1 MAESVYIHI
10 PFCRQKCCYCSFV
23 SFSDLSQKDEYIKTL
38 KKEIFDIYKGENLQ
52 TLYFGGGTPSLLSID
67 EIRELTELF
76 NFSDN
81 TEVTLEINPETVDE
95 KYLTEL
101 KKTRI
106 NRLSIGAQTFDDK
119 ILEIIGRKHKSLNV
133 FSTVKNAQNVGFNNI
148 SLDFIYG
155 LPEQSLESFAANLK
169 TAIELGV
176 EHISLYGLKIDEG
189 CYFHKNP
196 PKNIADEDLQADMYL
211 KAIEILEKYGF
222 EHYEISNF
230 ARSGKY
236 SRHNVNYWKCGEY
249 YGFGVAAH
257 GCINGVRYS
266 NPTNLS
272 DYFENFLHPAQKH
285 ELSEQE
291 KLEEKIFLGLRLK
304 EGISLKEINKKFDI
318 DFEKKYA
325 NILTKYLKTAHF
337 RLENGHLKFTPKGIL
352 VSNYILADFIE

>member
-10 PFCRQKCCYCSFV
+10 PFCRQKCHYCSFV

-38 KKEIFDIYKGENLQ
+38 KKEIFANYKGETLQ
-52 TLYFGGGTPSLLSID
+52 TLYFGGGTPSLLSVD

-106 NRLSIGAQTFDDK
+106 NRLSIGTQTFDDR
-119 ILEIIGRKHKSLNV
+119 ILENIGRKHKSMDV
-133 FSTVKNAQNVGFNNI
+133 FNTVKNAQKVGFNNI

-155 LPEQSLESFAANLK
+155 LPEQGLESFAHDLRKGA
-169 TAIELGV
+169 ELGV
-176 EHISLYGLKIDEG
+176 EHISLYGLKIDKG
-189 CYFHKNP
+189 CYFYKNP

-230 ARSGKY
+230 AHRGKY

-249 YGFGVAAH
+249 YGFGLGAH
-257 GCINGVRYS
+257 GYIGGIRYS
-266 NPTNLS
+266 NPTNLN
-272 DYFENFLHPAQKH
+272 DYFENFLHPVQKH
-285 ELSEQE
+285 ELTKQEQ
-291 KLEEKIFLGLRLK
+291 LEEEIFLGLRLK
-304 EGISLKEINKKFDI
+304 KGINLTEINKKFNI

-325 NILTKYLKTAHF
+325 NLLSKYLETSHF
-337 RLENGHLKFTPKGIL
+337 SIKNGILKFTQKGIL
-352 VSNYILADFIE
+352 ISNYILADFLE